1 MISLIDANII
11 IRFLVRE
18 ESIHYTKS
26 IEIMEQI
33 EKGELKV
40 EILSEVIMEIL
51 FIMTKYYEAPL
62 REIIDDLKTI
72 LQLEGVVNTNKYILI
87 NSLDMMVEKK
97 IDYVDALICSKSKLQ
112 GYSKISFDK
121 DVMKKCERQ
130 IYKT

>member
-1 MISLIDANII
+1 MISLIDANVI

-33 EKGELKV
+33 EKGEFKV

-62 REIIDDLKTI
+62 RDIIDDLKTI

-112 GYSKISFDK
+112 GYGKISFDN
-121 DVMKKCERQ
+121 DVMKKCER
-130 IYKT
+130 